1 MKITKEAVELAAKTI
16 EPYIHRTPVLTSK
29 SINELTGIDFY
40 FKCENFQKIG
50 AFKIR
55 GGMNASL
62 SLSRLE
68 WSPLEPEKSRQSFL

>member
-1 MKITKEAVELAAKTI
+1 MKIHQSDIEQAAKRI
-16 EPYIHRTPVLTSK
+16 APYIHTTPIMTNK
-29 SINELTGIDFY
+29 SINEQYGLDLY

-62 SLSRLE
+62 QLT
-68 WSPLEPEKSRQSFL
+68 PEQ